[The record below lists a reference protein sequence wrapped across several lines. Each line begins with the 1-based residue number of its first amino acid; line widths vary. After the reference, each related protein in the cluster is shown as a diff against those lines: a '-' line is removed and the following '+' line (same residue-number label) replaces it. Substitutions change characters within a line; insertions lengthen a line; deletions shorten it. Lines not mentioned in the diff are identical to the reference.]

1 MWVKATI
8 GAIPLDGFGIRGR
21 EPKTRLHGFLGIL
34 LIGLPGSGK
43 STVAQALAE
52 RFGIGV
58 LSRDRLRESMF
69 PMGHGAPLER
79 RAAFRAL
86 LLALEISIL
95 LRHPVVIDGMSLARR
110 EDREALK
117 RLLERFDAPWL
128 GLYLDCPA
136 EVAHARVLARRLT
149 AAEGI
154 AESTAPGVFACAAR
168 FDPVEPEI
176 LRLDARQA
184 RERLIEEAC
193 TRVRTEAERLGLLSA
208 SPTPAG

>member
-1 MWVKATI
+1 M
-8 GAIPLDGFGIRGR
+8 DGFGTRGA
-21 EPKTRLHGFLGIL
+21 EPKTRLDGFLAIV

-69 PMGHGAPLER
+69 PKGHGPPLER
-79 RAAFRAL
+79 RAIRAL

-95 LRHPVVIDGMSLARR
+95 LRHPVVIDGMSMACRQA
-110 EDREALK
+110 REAL
-117 RLLERFDAPWL
+117 RCLLERFDAPWL
-128 GLYLDCPA
+128 GLYLECPPK
-136 EVAHARVLARRLT
+136 VAKARVLARRFS

-154 AESTAPGVFACAAR
+154 AESPAPGVFACAAR

-176 LRLDARQA
+176 LRLDAGQA
-184 RERLIEEAC
+184 RDRLIEEAC
-193 TRVRTEAERLGLLSA
+193 ARVRAEAERWGLLAAALSSA
-208 SPTPAG
+208 G

>member
-1 MWVKATI
+1 M
-8 GAIPLDGFGIRGR
+8 DGFGTRGA
-21 EPKTRLHGFLGIL
+21 EPKTRLDGFLAIV

-69 PMGHGAPLER
+69 PKGHGAPLER

-110 EDREALK
+110 QDREALR

-128 GLYLDCPA
+128 GLYLDCPP
-136 EVAHARVLARRLT
+136 EVAQARVLARRLS

-154 AESTAPGVFACAAR
+154 AESPAPGVFACAAR

-176 LRLDARQA
+176 LRLDAGQA

-193 TRVRTEAERLGLLSA
+193 ARVRAEAERRGLLAAAPS
-208 SPTPAG
+208 TAG